1 MEKVIAFDIWGD
13 YAHFKKFHTTASPLT
28 FSIPPPTAVMG
39 MLGAILGLKPGEYQR
54 ELNGRVKIS
63 IKVMSELKKTRMGVN
78 WIDTKTA
85 MQLNRIKNRTQILVE
100 YLRNP
105 NYRVY
110 IYSVDSDLHGRL
122 KLMLSQHISIYT
134 LYLGI
139 TECIASFSYFGEF
152 DAYSGKEELSA
163 ISSVIPM
170 DIFAEVQNP
179 IKFEPSRK
187 YVRERMPIKMDENRK
202 VELYQD
208 VIIETTGQAI
218 LCKPKEYMELS
229 NGERLIFF

>member
-28 FSIPPPTAVMG
+28 FSIPPPTAIMG

-54 ELNGRVKIS
+54 KLNGRVKIS
-63 IKVMSELKKTRMGVN
+63 IKVMDELKKTRMGVN
-78 WIDTKTA
+78 WIDTKSA
-85 MQLNRIKNRTQILVE
+85 MQLNRIRNRTQILVE

-105 NYRVY
+105 YYRIY
-110 IYSVDSDLHGRL
+110 ISSVDSDLHGRL

-152 DAYSGKEELSA
+152 DACNGKEELA
-163 ISSVIPM
+163 NISSVIPI
-170 DIFAEVQNP
+170 DSLAETQDPV
-179 IKFEPSRK
+179 KFEPNRK
-187 YVRERMPIKMDENRK
+187 YIRERMPIIMNERRE

-208 VIIETTGQAI
+208 VLIETTGKTI